1 MYKGSATDLPGAA
14 VNGARRAHPSRSS
27 AEVAA
32 WPGRGRDRS
41 GRDGRRR
48 GSGDAGRDHS
58 ACGVGLVAQVS
69 GEPSRRIVELAL
81 GALAAMEHRGGV
93 GADGEASDGAGVL
106 TAIPWRVLEP
116 WLANQRIVE
125 PRPFSTAVGMVFLP
139 REEGK
144 RTLARELVT
153 KALRDEG
160 LIVVGWR
167 EVPLREDALPPSV
180 RERHPHVEQVVAQ
193 SPTLAGDELERALL
207 LARRAVGRALARQS
221 VIRRLDDLYI
231 CSLSSR
237 TVVYKGMVTSQVLPE
252 FYPDLQDPAYVS
264 PFAVLHR
271 RFSTNTAPKWSLAQ
285 PMRLLAHN
293 GEINTLLGNLA
304 WMRAREPELAAP
316 VWGARIED
324 LLPPV
329 HADSSDSGALDKLVE
344 LLVRSGRSPLE
355 ALMMTMPAAY
365 EHAAAEAG
373 TAAEAVAAAAS
384 GAPVGAT
391 SEAPAAGLADPRVID
406 FYDYHSGVL
415 EAWDGP
421 ALVAFADG
429 RHLGACLDRNGLRP
443 ARYARTRSGL
453 LALASE
459 AGAVELPGEEIVE
472 KGRLGPGQ
480 MIAVDLE
487 HGRLLR
493 DDVVKTSVA
502 SRRPYGAWLLA
513 QRRSLAPQR
522 FDIREEDEGPAAAP
536 GSGMA
541 AGSPAT
547 AGAGDPCDPG
557 DLLLRQAAAGFTAED
572 VELIVRPMARQAKEP
587 RFSMGNDA
595 PLPILSGKPHVLYD
609 YFTERFAQVTN
620 PAIDPLR
627 ERLVM
632 SLAVKLGP
640 RGDLLTA
647 EPEHARQV
655 EVPSPIVNKAEMAA
669 LQGLGLRTA
678 RVSTGYEVASGPWG
692 LREAVERVC
701 REAAEAVRDGA
712 EVVVLSDRLATVGT
726 STSHVPP
733 LLAVGAVHHDLIRR
747 GLRSRASLLTETAQC
762 WSVHHFACLIG
773 YGASAVHPYLA
784 FETVRDLWGRG
795 RLGDE
800 RAAGDAG
807 APEAGDGTSSGP
819 ADLEEALRHYRV
831 SAEQGLLKIL
841 SKMGISLLASYHGAQ
856 LFEAVGLGPDLIEL
870 GFEGTPSRIGGL
882 SVEELAQETVWI
894 HQQAFPEL
902 TPEKLQDYGFVRYR
916 PRGEYHLNNPEAAKT
931 LRRACVEGLPDL
943 YRSYSEKLRT
953 RPPTVLRDLL
963 RLSPEPGATP
973 ADDVEPAAEILRR
986 FCTGGMSLGALSR
999 EAHETIAV
1007 AMARI
1012 RGRANSGE
1020 GGEDA
1025 ERDVVIDDVDPT
1037 TGLSTR
1043 FPHLQ
1048 GLENGDRAASQ
1059 IRQVAS
1065 GRFGVTTA
1073 YLAGAD
1079 QLEIKIAQGAKPGE
1093 GGELP
1098 GDKVTPYIAGL
1109 RRSAPGVTLISP
1121 PPHHDIYSIEDLAEL
1136 IYDLR
1141 MVNPRARISVKL
1153 VAGTGIGTIAAGV
1166 AKAGADVIHVSGHG
1180 GGTAAASL
1188 NSIKHAGMPWELGL
1202 AEVHR
1207 ALVAAGFREH
1217 VRLRVDGDLRTGH
1230 DVVVA
1235 AALGADEFAFGTAV
1249 LLAEGCVMARVC
1261 HQNKCPV
1268 GVATQ
1273 DPELRRRFGGRP
1285 EHIVSYFTFVA
1296 EEVRALLAGL
1306 GLRSLGELVGRS
1318 GLLELA
1324 EAASL
1329 KTDGLDPYWFEAP
1342 VDGSGRQPRPPASR
1356 PSADGGRGCAP
1367 PVSPGRPCDTLDDRL
1382 LADAEVEAALGGHG
1396 RVTRSARVVTRDRA
1410 VGARLAGEVAARH
1423 GDGGFRGVLRL
1434 ELTGSAGQ
1442 SLGAFLTDGVVVEL
1456 TGEANDYVG
1465 KGMAGGE
1472 LVLRPAEAR
1481 LGGPEQVI
1489 AGNTCLYGATGGRL
1503 YAAGRAGERFAV
1515 RNSAAVAVVEGAGDH
1530 CCEYMTGGVVVVLGS
1545 IGRNACAGMTGGTM
1559 YLRADAPPAWLVGHA
1574 TVADAGMDAAAVAE
1588 LKALLEEHL
1597 ARTGSEAAATLL
1609 ADPPSLA
1616 DRFVRVRSAG
1626 SAARSAAPWSPV
1638 GVSGSA

>member
-1 MYKGSATDLPGAA
+1 MSKRRSSIDLPGAA
-14 VNGARRAHPSRSS
+14 VNGARRAHPPRSDG
-27 AEVAA
+27 AVKA
-32 WPGRGRDRS
+32 WY
-41 GRDGRRR
+41 
-48 GSGDAGRDHS
+48 AGARDHS
-58 ACGVGLVAQVS
+58 ACGVGLVARIS
-69 GEPSRRIVELAL
+69 GEPSREVVELAL

-93 GADGEASDGAGVL
+93 GADGEASDGAGVM

-116 WLANQRIVE
+116 WLANQRIAE

-139 REEGK
+139 REQGK
-144 RTLARELVT
+144 RNLARELVS

-160 LIVVGWR
+160 LVVVGWR
-167 EVPLREDALPPSV
+167 EVPLRPEALPSSV

-193 SPTLAGDELERALL
+193 SPMLAGDELERALL
-207 LARRAVGRALARQS
+207 LARRAVGRALIRQP
-221 VIRRLDDLYI
+221 VIRRLEDLYI

-237 TVVYKGMVTSQVLPE
+237 TVVYKGMVTAPVLPA
-252 FYPDLQDPAYVS
+252 FYPDLQDPGFVS
-264 PFAVLHR
+264 HFAVLHR

-316 VWGARIED
+316 SWGARIAE
-324 LLPPV
+324 LLPAV
-329 HADSSDSGALDKLVE
+329 HGDSSDSGALDKFVE
-344 LLVRSGRSPLE
+344 LLVRSGRTPLE
-355 ALMMTMPAAY
+355 ALMMAMPAAG
-365 EHAAAEAG
+365 AVGDARVAE
-373 TAAEAVAAAAS
+373 
-384 GAPVGAT
+384 
-391 SEAPAAGLADPRVID
+391 
-406 FYDYHSGVL
+406 FYDYYAGL
-415 EAWDGP
+415 QEAWDGP

-429 RHLGACLDRNGLRP
+429 RHAGACVDRNGLRP

-459 AGAVELPGEEIVE
+459 AGAVDLPGEEIVE

-480 MIAVDLE
+480 MIAVEFE

-502 SRRPYGAWLLA
+502 SRRPYGAWLLSR
-513 QRRSLAPQR
+513 RRSLAVQP
-522 FDIREEDEGPAAAP
+522 FALAGP
-536 GSGMA
+536 GSA
-541 AGSPAT
+541 A
-547 AGAGDPCDPG
+547 G
-557 DLLLRQAAAGFTAED
+557 DLLLRQAMAGFTAED
-572 VELIVRPMARQAKEP
+572 VELIVRPMARHAREP

-632 SLAVKLGP
+632 SLAVRLGP

-647 EPEHARQV
+647 GPEHAHRV
-655 EVPSPIVNKAEMAA
+655 DLPSPVLNSAEIEA
-669 LQGLGLRTA
+669 LPALGLPTA
-678 RVSTGYEVASGPWG
+678 RVSTAYEVASGPWG

-701 REAAEAVRDGA
+701 REAAAAVREGA
-712 EVVVLSDRLATVGT
+712 EVVILSDRTRAATPET
-726 STSHVPP
+726 AQVPP

-747 GLRSRASLLTETAQC
+747 GLRSRASLISETAQC

-784 FETVRDLWGRG
+784 FDTVRDLWERG
-795 RLGDE
+795 RLGGGPPAE
-800 RAAGDAG
+800 GDA
-807 APEAGDGTSSGP
+807 ASGP
-819 ADLEEALRHYRV
+819 ADLDEALRHYRV
-831 SAEQGLLKIL
+831 SAEEGLLKIL

-856 LFEAVGLGPDLIEL
+856 LFEAIGLGSDLIEL
-870 GFEGTPSRIGGL
+870 AFSGTPSRIGGL

-943 YRSYSEKLRT
+943 YRSYSDRLMR

-963 RLSPEPGATP
+963 QLVGDP
-973 ADDVEPAAEILRR
+973 ARRQAGEAAPAGSAVAGDVEPAAAILRR

-1012 RGRANSGE
+1012 HGRANSGE

-1025 ERDVVIDDVDPT
+1025 ERDAVIDDVDDE
-1037 TGLSTR
+1037 GRSAR

-1073 YLAGAD
+1073 YLAGAG
-1079 QLEIKIAQGAKPGE
+1079 QLEIKVAQGAKPGE

-1098 GDKVTPYIAGL
+1098 GDKVTAYIAGL
-1109 RRSAPGVTLISP
+1109 RRAAPGVTLISP

-1141 MVNPRARISVKL
+1141 MVNPRAGISVKL

-1188 NSIKHAGMPWELGL
+1188 NSIKHAGIPWELGL

-1217 VRLRVDGDLRTGH
+1217 VRLRVDGDLRNGH

-1261 HQNKCPV
+1261 HQNRCPV

-1273 DPELRRRFGGRP
+1273 DPELRQRFAGRP
-1285 EHIVSYFTFVA
+1285 EHIVNYFTFVA
-1296 EEVRALLAGL
+1296 GEVRELLAGL
-1306 GLRSLGELVGRS
+1306 GLRSLDELVGRAEF
-1318 GLLELA
+1318 LELA
-1324 EAASL
+1324 GATGL
-1329 KTDGLDPYWFEAP
+1329 KTDGLDRYWFEGPAEGPGRAAATRRPQP
-1342 VDGSGRQPRPPASR
+1342 VPEP
-1356 PSADGGRGCAP
+1356 GGARGCTP
-1367 PVSPGRPCDTLDDRL
+1367 PVSPGRPCDTLDERL
-1382 LADAEVEAALGGHG
+1382 LADPQVAAAVAGHG
-1396 RVTRSARVVTRDRA
+1396 RVTCRETVVTRDRA
-1410 VGARLAGEVAARH
+1410 VGARLAGEVAALH
-1423 GDGGFRGVLRL
+1423 GDHGFGGELRL

-1442 SLGAFLTDGVVVEL
+1442 SLGAFLTDGIVVEL

-1472 LVLRPAEAR
+1472 LVLRPAEPR
-1481 LGGPEQVI
+1481 LGGPDNVI

-1503 YAAGRAGERFAV
+1503 FAAGRAGERFAV
-1515 RNSAAVAVVEGAGDH
+1515 RNSAATAVVEGAGDH
-1530 CCEYMTGGVVVVLGS
+1530 CCEYMTGGVVVVLGGV
-1545 IGRNACAGMTGGTM
+1545 GRNACAGMTGGAA
-1559 YLRADAPPAWLVGHA
+1559 YFLADAAPAWLAGHP
-1574 TVADAGMDAAAVAE
+1574 TVAAAGMDEAAVAE
-1588 LKALLEEHL
+1588 LTALLEAHA
-1597 ARTGSEAAATLL
+1597 ARTGSAVAASLL
-1609 ADPPSLA
+1609 AHPESLA
-1616 DRFVRVRSAG
+1616 GRFVRVRPGGASTRLVG
-1626 SAARSAAPWSPV
+1626 RPGPS
-1638 GVSGSA
+1638 GVSSVARA

>member
-1 MYKGSATDLPGAA
+1 
-14 VNGARRAHPSRSS
+14 
-27 AEVAA
+27 
-32 WPGRGRDRS
+32 
-41 GRDGRRR
+41 
-48 GSGDAGRDHS
+48 
-58 ACGVGLVAQVS
+58 VGLVARIS
-69 GEPSRRIVELAL
+69 GEPSREVVELAL

-93 GADGEASDGAGVL
+93 GADGEASDGAGLL

-116 WLANQRIVE
+116 WLADQRIAE

-139 REEGK
+139 REQGK
-144 RTLARELVT
+144 RSLARELVN

-160 LIVVGWR
+160 LVVVGWR
-167 EVPLREDALPPSV
+167 DVPLRPEALPQSI

-193 SPTLAGDELERALL
+193 SPVLAGDELERALL
-207 LARRAVGRALARQS
+207 LARRAVGGALIRQR
-221 VIRRLDDLYI
+221 VIRRLEDLYI

-237 TVVYKGMVTSQVLPE
+237 TVVYKGMVTAQVLPA
-252 FYPDLQDPAYVS
+252 FYPDLQDPGFVS
-264 PFAVLHR
+264 HFAVLHR

-316 VWGARIED
+316 AWGARVAE
-324 LLPPV
+324 LLPAV
-329 HADSSDSGALDKLVE
+329 HGDSSDSGALDKFVE
-344 LLVRSGRSPLE
+344 LLVRSGRTPLE
-355 ALMMTMPAAY
+355 ALMMAMPAA
-365 EHAAAEAG
+365 G
-373 TAAEAVAAAAS
+373 
-384 GAPVGAT
+384 
-391 SEAPAAGLADPRVID
+391 AAGDARVAE
-406 FYDYHSGVL
+406 FYDYYSGVQ

-429 RHLGACLDRNGLRP
+429 RHAGACVDRNGLRP

-459 AGAVELPGEEIVE
+459 AGAVDLPGEEIVE
-472 KGRLGPGQ
+472 KGRLGPGE
-480 MIAVDLE
+480 MIAVELE

-502 SRRPYGAWLLA
+502 SRRPYGTWLLGR
-513 QRRSLAPQR
+513 RRSLAMQP
-522 FDIREEDEGPAAAP
+522 FAIAGP
-536 GSGMA
+536 GS
-541 AGSPAT
+541 T
-547 AGAGDPCDPG
+547 AG

-572 VELIVRPMARQAKEP
+572 VELIVRPMARHAREP

-632 SLAVKLGP
+632 SLAVRLGP

-647 EPEHARQV
+647 GPEHARRV
-655 EVPSPIVNKAEMAA
+655 DLPSPVLNGAELEMLPAM
-669 LQGLGLRTA
+669 GLPTA
-678 RVSTGYEVASGPWG
+678 RVSTAYEVASGPWG

-701 REAAEAVRDGA
+701 REAAAAVREGA
-712 EVVVLSDRLATVGT
+712 EVVVLSDRAVAATPET
-726 STSHVPP
+726 SQVPP

-747 GLRSRASLLTETAQC
+747 GLRSRASFISETAQC

-784 FETVRDLWGRG
+784 FETVRDLWERG
-795 RLGDE
+795 RLSDGPPGSH
-800 RAAGDAG
+800 AAAAPAGGEGAG
-807 APEAGDGTSSGP
+807 AVAASGVAAATGP
-819 ADLEEALRHYRV
+819 ADLDEALRHYRV
-831 SAEQGLLKIL
+831 SAEEGLLKIL

-856 LFEAVGLGPDLIEL
+856 LFEAVGLGPDLIEPA
-870 GFEGTPSRIGGL
+870 FSGTPSRIGGL

-902 TPEKLQDYGFVRYR
+902 TPEKLRDYGFVRYR

-943 YRSYSEKLRT
+943 YRSYSDKLMQ

-963 RLSPEPGATP
+963 RLVGDPGLWEAGD
-973 ADDVEPAAEILRR
+973 AASGSASDGSAGACDVEPAAAILRR

-1012 RGRANSGE
+1012 HGRANSGE

-1025 ERDVVIDDVDPT
+1025 ERDAVIDDVDAD
-1037 TGLSTR
+1037 GRSARL
-1043 FPHLQ
+1043 PHLQ

-1073 YLAGAD
+1073 YLAGAE
-1079 QLEIKIAQGAKPGE
+1079 QLEIKVAQGAKPGE

-1098 GDKVTPYIAGL
+1098 GDKVTAYIAGL
-1109 RRSAPGVTLISP
+1109 RRAAPGVTLISP

-1141 MVNPRARISVKL
+1141 MVNPRAGISVKL

-1188 NSIKHAGMPWELGL
+1188 NSIKHAGIPWELGL

-1207 ALVAAGFREH
+1207 ALVVARFREH

-1261 HQNKCPV
+1261 HENRCPV

-1273 DPELRRRFGGRP
+1273 DPELRQRFAGRP
-1285 EHIVSYFTFVA
+1285 EHIVNYFTFVA
-1296 EEVRALLAGL
+1296 EEVRELLAGL
-1306 GLRSLGELVGRS
+1306 GLRSLDELVGRAE
-1318 GLLELA
+1318 LLEPA
-1324 EAASL
+1324 EATGL
-1329 KTDGLDPYWFEAP
+1329 KTDGLERYWFEGPEGGPGRVAAERRPQPALQPAP
-1342 VDGSGRQPRPPASR
+1342 
-1356 PSADGGRGCAP
+1356 GGARGCAP

-1382 LADAEVEAALGGHG
+1382 LADPEVAAAIAGHG
-1396 RVTRSARVVTRDRA
+1396 RVTRRETVVTRDRA
-1410 VGARLAGEVAARH
+1410 VGARLAGEVAAQH
-1423 GDGGFRGVLRL
+1423 GDHGFGGELRL
-1434 ELTGSAGQ
+1434 ELAGSAGQ
-1442 SLGAFLTDGVVVEL
+1442 SLGAFLTDGLVVEL

-1472 LVLRPAEAR
+1472 LVLRPAEPR
-1481 LGGPEQVI
+1481 LGGPHNVI
-1489 AGNTCLYGATGGRL
+1489 AGNTCLYGATGGSL

-1515 RNSAAVAVVEGAGDH
+1515 RNSAATAVVEGAGDH
-1530 CCEYMTGGVVVVLGS
+1530 CCEYMTGGVVAVLGGV
-1545 IGRNACAGMTGGTM
+1545 GRNACAGMTGGAV
-1559 YLRADAPPAWLVGHA
+1559 YFHVDEAPAWLAGHPA
-1574 TVADAGMDAAAVAE
+1574 VTDAGMDEAAVAE
-1588 LKALLEEHL
+1588 LTALLEAHA
-1597 ARTGSEAAATLL
+1597 ARTGSEVAAALL
-1609 ADPPSLA
+1609 EEPEGLA
-1616 DRFVRVRSAG
+1616 ARFVRVRPAGGPARLAG
-1626 SAARSAAPWSPV
+1626 SPERPDVSSVARA
-1638 GVSGSA
+1638 

>member
-1 MYKGSATDLPGAA
+1 
-14 VNGARRAHPSRSS
+14 
-27 AEVAA
+27 VAA
-32 WPGRGRDRS
+32 PWPG
-41 GRDGRRR
+41 
-48 GSGDAGRDHS
+48 AGRDHS
-58 ACGVGLVAQVS
+58 ACGVGLVARIS
-69 GEPSRRIVELAL
+69 GEPSHEVVELAL

-116 WLANQRIVE
+116 WLANQRIAE

-139 REEGK
+139 REQGK
-144 RTLARELVT
+144 RNLAKELVA
-153 KALRDEG
+153 KALREEG
-160 LIVVGWR
+160 LVVVGWR
-167 EVPLREDALPPSV
+167 PVPLRPEALPPSV

-193 SPTLAGDELERALL
+193 SPVLAGDELERALL
-207 LARRAVGRALARQS
+207 LARRAVGKALIRQPI
-221 VIRRLDDLYI
+221 IRRLDDLYI

-237 TVVYKGMVTSQVLPE
+237 TIVYKGMVTSQVLPE
-252 FYPDLQDPAYVS
+252 FYPDLLDPAFVS

-316 VWGARIED
+316 VWGARIAE
-324 LLPPV
+324 LLPAV
-329 HADSSDSGALDKLVE
+329 HGDSSDSGALDKLVE
-344 LLVRSGRSPLE
+344 LLVRSGRTPLE
-355 ALMMTMPAAY
+355 ALMMTMPAVY

-373 TAAEAVAAAAS
+373 PT
-384 GAPVGAT
+384 GGDGGVGG
-391 SEAPAAGLADPRVID
+391 SADPRVTD
-406 FYDYHSGVL
+406 FYDYYAGVQ

-429 RHLGACLDRNGLRP
+429 RHLGACVDRNGLRP

-459 AGAVELPGEEIVE
+459 AGAIDLPGEDIIE

-513 QRRSLAPQR
+513 QRRSLASQR
-522 FDIREEDEGPAAAP
+522 FDVDGE
-536 GSGMA
+536 A
-541 AGSPAT
+541 AG
-547 AGAGDPCDPG
+547 PCDPG
-557 DLLLRQAAAGFTAED
+557 DLLRRQAAAGFNAED

-632 SLAVKLGP
+632 SLSVKLGP

-655 EVPSPIVNKAEMAA
+655 ELPSPIVNKAEMAA
-669 LQGLGLRTA
+669 LQDLGLTTA
-678 RVSTGYEVASGPWG
+678 RVSTSYEVASGPWG

-701 REAAEAVRDGA
+701 REAAAAVRDGA
-712 EVVVLSDRLATVGT
+712 EVIVLSDRVSAVTPGA
-726 STSHVPP
+726 SHVPP

-747 GLRSRASLLTETAQC
+747 GLRSRASLVSETAQC

-784 FETVRDLWGRG
+784 FETVRDLWERG
-795 RLGDE
+795 RLGDGAPAAGE
-800 RAAGDAG
+800 GVGDAAPVGAATAAGDG
-807 APEAGDGTSSGP
+807 ASTGP
-819 ADLEEALRHYRV
+819 ADLEEALRHYRI
-831 SAEQGLLKIL
+831 SAERGLLKIL

-856 LFEAVGLGPDLIEL
+856 LFEAVGLGADLIEM
-870 GFEGTPSRIGGL
+870 GFLGTPSRIGGL

-902 TPEKLQDYGFVRYR
+902 SVEKLQNYGFVRYR

-943 YRSYSEKLRT
+943 YRSYSEKLAQ

-963 RLSPEPGATP
+963 RLVGDGVDGAP
-973 ADDVEPAAEILRR
+973 DGGVSADAALADGVEPVAAILPR

-1012 RGRANSGE
+1012 HGRANSGE
-1020 GGEDA
+1020 GGEDTA
-1025 ERDVVIDDVDPT
+1025 RDVTIDDVGPD
-1037 TGLSTR
+1037 GVSAS

-1048 GLENGDRAASQ
+1048 GLQNGDRAASQ

-1073 YLAGAD
+1073 YLVGAD

-1098 GDKVTPYIAGL
+1098 GDKVTAYIAGL
-1109 RRSAPGVTLISP
+1109 RRAAPGVTLISP

-1141 MVNPRARISVKL
+1141 MVNPRAGISVKL

-1207 ALVAAGFREH
+1207 ALVGAGFREH
-1217 VRLRVDGDLRTGH
+1217 VTLRVDGDLRTGH

-1261 HQNKCPV
+1261 HQNRCPV

-1273 DPELRRRFGGRP
+1273 DPELRKKFGGRP
-1285 EHIVSYFTFVA
+1285 EHIVNYFTFVA
-1296 EEVRALLAGL
+1296 EEVRGLLAGL
-1306 GLRSLGELVGRS
+1306 GLCSLGELVGRAD
-1318 GLLELA
+1318 LLELA
-1324 EAASL
+1324 EAADL
-1329 KTDGLDPYWFEAP
+1329 KTDGLDRYWFQGPAEAP
-1342 VDGSGRQPRPPASR
+1342 ERAAARRRPQPAL
-1356 PSADGGRGCAP
+1356 AVGGARGCAP

-1382 LADAEVEAALGGHG
+1382 LADPEVAAAIAGHD
-1396 RVTRSARVVTRDRA
+1396 RVTRREVVVTRDRA

-1423 GDGGFRGVLRL
+1423 GDHGFGGGLRL

-1442 SLGAFLTDGVVVEL
+1442 SLGAFLIDGLTIEL

-1472 LVLRPAEAR
+1472 LVLRPTEPR
-1481 LGGPEQVI
+1481 LGGSANVI
-1489 AGNTCLYGATGGRL
+1489 AGNTCLYGATGGRFF
-1503 YAAGRAGERFAV
+1503 AAGRAGERFAV
-1515 RNSAAVAVVEGAGDH
+1515 RNSAAAAVVEGVGDH
-1530 CCEYMTGGVVVVLGS
+1530 CCEYMTGGVVAVLGS
-1545 IGRNACAGMTGGTM
+1545 IGRNACAGMTGGTA
-1559 YLRADAPPAWLVGHA
+1559 YFLADAPPAWLDGHE

-1588 LKALLEEHL
+1588 LTALLADHAAL
-1597 ARTGSEAAATLL
+1597 TGSESAAGLL
-1609 ADPPSLA
+1609 AEPDALA
-1616 DRFVRVRSAG
+1616 TRFVRVRPTG
-1626 SAARSAAPWSPV
+1626 GLTRSAAPESPS
-1638 GVSGSA
+1638 GVSSVTRA

>member
-1 MYKGSATDLPGAA
+1 
-14 VNGARRAHPSRSS
+14 
-27 AEVAA
+27 
-32 WPGRGRDRS
+32 
-41 GRDGRRR
+41 
-48 GSGDAGRDHS
+48 
-58 ACGVGLVAQVS
+58 LVARVS
-69 GEPSRRIVELAL
+69 GEPDREVVELAL

-116 WLANQRIVE
+116 WLAEQRLTE

-139 REEGK
+139 REQGK
-144 RTLARELVT
+144 RTLARELVA

-160 LIVVGWR
+160 LVVVGWR
-167 EVPLREDALPPSV
+167 EVPLRPEALPPSV

-207 LARRAVGRALARQS
+207 LARRAVCRALLRQP

-237 TVVYKGMVTSQVLPE
+237 TVVYKGMVTAQVLPA
-252 FYPDLQDPAYVS
+252 FYPDLQDPAFAS
-264 PFAVLHR
+264 HFAVLHR

-285 PMRLLAHN
+285 PMRLLGHN

-304 WMRAREPELAAP
+304 WMRAREPELAGQD
-316 VWGARIED
+316 WGARIAE
-324 LLPPV
+324 LLPVV
-329 HADSSDSGALDKLVE
+329 HGDSSDSGALDKFVE

-355 ALMMTMPAAY
+355 ALMMAMPAA
-365 EHAAAEAG
+365 G
-373 TAAEAVAAAAS
+373 TAEGARVA
-384 GAPVGAT
+384 
-391 SEAPAAGLADPRVID
+391 D
-406 FYDYHSGVL
+406 FYDYYAGVQ

-429 RHLGACLDRNGLRP
+429 LYAGACVDRNGLRP
-443 ARYARTRSGL
+443 ARYALTRSGL

-459 AGAVELPGEEIVE
+459 AGAVELPDEDVVE

-480 MIAVDLE
+480 MIAVQFE

-502 SRRPYGAWLLA
+502 AHRPYGAWLKE
-513 QRRSLAPQR
+513 QRRTLAARPSLA
-522 FDIREEDEGPAAAP
+522 E
-536 GSGMA
+536 GSGLA
-541 AGSPAT
+541 A
-547 AGAGDPCDPG
+547 G
-557 DLLLRQAAAGFTAED
+557 DLLCRQAAAGFTAED
-572 VELIVRPMARQAKEP
+572 VELIVRPMARHAKEP

-595 PLPILSGKPHVLYD
+595 PLPVLSGKPHVLYD

-632 SLAVKLGP
+632 SLAMRLGP
-640 RGDLLTA
+640 RGDLLGA
-647 EPEHARQV
+647 GPEHARRV
-655 EVPSPIVNKAEMAA
+655 DLASPVLNTAEMEELPA
-669 LQGLGLRTA
+669 LGLPTA
-678 RVSTGYEVASGPWG
+678 RVSTAYEVASGPWG

-701 REAAEAVRDGA
+701 REAATAVRDGA
-712 EVVVLSDRLATVGT
+712 EVVVLSDRAAPTT
-726 STSHVPP
+726 PETAHVPV

-747 GLRSRASLLTETAQC
+747 GLRSRASLVAETGQC

-784 FETVRDLWGRG
+784 LETVRDLWERG
-795 RLGDE
+795 RLNED
-800 RAAGDAG
+800 RPAAPSGQ
-807 APEAGDGTSSGP
+807 PVSPGP

-831 SAEQGLLKIL
+831 SAEEGLLKIL

-856 LFEAVGLGPDLIEL
+856 LFEAVGLGPDLISL
-870 GFEGTPSRIGGL
+870 AFEGTPSRIGGL

-894 HQQAFPEL
+894 HQQAYPEL

-943 YRSYSEKLRT
+943 YRSYSDRT
-953 RPPTVLRDLL
+953 AQRPPTVLRDLL
-963 RLSPEPGATP
+963 RLAV
-973 ADDVEPAAEILRR
+973 DPAAGDGVALDAVERVEAILPR

-1012 RGRANSGE
+1012 HGRANSGE

-1025 ERDVVIDDVDPT
+1025 GRDAVIDDVD
-1037 TGLSTR
+1037 GEGRSAR

-1048 GLENGDRAASQ
+1048 GLRNGDRAASQ

-1073 YLAGAD
+1073 YLAGAE
-1079 QLEIKIAQGAKPGE
+1079 QLEIKVAQGAKPGE

-1098 GDKVTPYIAGL
+1098 GDKVTAYIAGL
-1109 RRSAPGVTLISP
+1109 RRAAPGVTLISP

-1141 MVNPRARISVKL
+1141 MVNPRAGISVKL

-1188 NSIKHAGMPWELGL
+1188 NSIKHAGIPWELGL

-1217 VRLRVDGDLRTGH
+1217 VLLRVDGDLRTGH

-1261 HQNKCPV
+1261 HQNRCPV

-1273 DPELRRRFGGRP
+1273 DPELRQRFGGRP
-1285 EHIVSYFTFVA
+1285 EHIVNYFTFVA
-1296 EEVRALLAGL
+1296 EEVRELLAGL
-1306 GLRSLGELVGRS
+1306 GLRALDELVGRAEF
-1318 GLLELA
+1318 LEPA
-1324 EAASL
+1324 ETPSL
-1329 KTDGLDPYWFEAP
+1329 KTDGLERYWFEGPAEAP
-1342 VDGSGRQPRPPASR
+1342 GVAAALRRRPAPA
-1356 PSADGGRGCAP
+1356 PAPGGARGCTP
-1367 PVSPGRPCDTLDDRL
+1367 PDSPGRPCDTLDDRL
-1382 LADAEVEAALGGHG
+1382 LADPEVEAAIAGHG
-1396 RVTRSARVVTRDRA
+1396 RVVREVAVVTRDRA
-1410 VGARLAGEVAARH
+1410 VGARMAGEIAARH
-1423 GDGGFRGVLRL
+1423 GDHGFAGEVRL
-1434 ELTGSAGQ
+1434 ELAGSAGQ
-1442 SLGAFLTDGVVVEL
+1442 SLGAFLTGGLVIEL
-1456 TGEANDYVG
+1456 TGDANDYVG

-1472 LVLRPAEAR
+1472 LVLRPAEPR
-1481 LGGPEQVI
+1481 LGGPDNVI
-1489 AGNTCLYGATGGRL
+1489 AGNTCLYGATGGRFF
-1503 YAAGRAGERFAV
+1503 AAGRAGERFAV

-1530 CCEYMTGGVVVVLGS
+1530 CCEYMTGGVVAVLGAA
-1545 IGRNACAGMTGGTM
+1545 GRNACAGMTGGTA
-1559 YLRADAPPAWLVGHA
+1559 YFRAEAPPAWLADHA
-1574 TVADAGMDAAAVAE
+1574 TVADAGMDADAVSE
-1588 LKALLEEHL
+1588 LTALLEVHL
-1597 ARTGSEAAATLL
+1597 ERTGSETAAALL
-1609 ADPPSLA
+1609 AQPEALA
-1616 DRFVRVRSAG
+1616 HRFVRVCPMAP
-1626 SAARSAAPWSPV
+1626 AARPEAPAGLA
-1638 GVSGSA
+1638 GVSSVARA

>member
-1 MYKGSATDLPGAA
+1 MYKSGAIGFA
-14 VNGARRAHPSRSS
+14 AEALLERREHA
-27 AEVAA
+27 
-32 WPGRGRDRS
+32 
-41 GRDGRRR
+41 
-48 GSGDAGRDHS
+48 
-58 ACGVGLVAQVS
+58 ACGVGLVAS
-69 GEPSRRIVELAL
+69 IPGEPSREVVELAL

-93 GADGEASDGAGVL
+93 GADGEASDGAGIL
-106 TAIPWRVLEP
+106 SAIPWRVLEP
-116 WLANQRIVE
+116 WLAEQRVAE

-139 REEGK
+139 REQGK
-144 RTLARELVT
+144 RHLARELVA

-160 LIVVGWR
+160 LVVVGWR
-167 EVPLREDALPPSV
+167 PVPLRPEALPPSV
-180 RERHPHVEQVVAQ
+180 RERHPQVEQIVAT
-193 SPTLAGDELERALL
+193 SPMLAGDELERALL
-207 LARRAVGRALARQS
+207 LARRAVGRALLRQPI
-221 VIRRLDDLYI
+221 IRRLEDLYV

-237 TVVYKGMVTSQVLPE
+237 TIVYKGMVTSAVLPD
-252 FYPDLQDPAYVS
+252 FYPDLQDPGFVS

-316 VWGARIED
+316 VWGARIAD

-344 LLVRSGRSPLE
+344 LLVRSGRSSLE
-355 ALMMTMPAAY
+355 ALMMTLPAAY
-365 EHAAAEAG
+365 EGAAAPG
-373 TAAEAVAAAAS
+373 
-384 GAPVGAT
+384 
-391 SEAPAAGLADPRVID
+391 DPRVTD
-406 FYDYHSGVL
+406 FYDYYAGVQ

-429 RHLGACLDRNGLRP
+429 RHAGACVDRNGLRP

-459 AGAVELPGEEIVE
+459 AGAVALPDEEIVE

-480 MIAVDLE
+480 MIAVDLDN
-487 HGRLLR
+487 GRLLR
-493 DDVVKTSVA
+493 DVVVKTSVA

-513 QRRSLAPQR
+513 ERRSLAPQA
-522 FDIREEDEGPAAAP
+522 FDPAPSEAATPGEVAPGGAGASDGVDTPAEMAAPAEAVPGRAAAP
-536 GSGMA
+536 
-541 AGSPAT
+541 AG
-547 AGAGDPCDPG
+547 GPCAPG
-557 DLLLRQAAAGFTAED
+557 GLLLRQAAAGFTAED

-632 SLAVKLGP
+632 SLAVKLGA

-647 EPEHARQV
+647 EPGHARQV
-655 EVPSPIVNKAEMAA
+655 ELPSPIVNDAEMAA
-669 LQGLGLRTA
+669 LPELGLRTA
-678 RVSTGYEVASGPWG
+678 RVSTSYEVASGPWG

-701 REAAEAVRDGA
+701 REAAAAVRDGA
-712 EVVVLSDRLATVGT
+712 EVVVLSDRLAPVGAGAG
-726 STSHVPP
+726 HVPP

-747 GLRSRASLLTETAQC
+747 GLRSRASLVVETAQC
-762 WSVHHFACLIG
+762 WSVHQFACLVG

-784 FETVRDLWGRG
+784 FETVRDLWDRG
-795 RLGDE
+795 RLTDGPASGS
-800 RAAGDAG
+800 AAAG
-807 APEAGDGTSSGP
+807 APASADPG
-819 ADLEEALRHYRV
+819 DLEEALRHYRI

-856 LFEAVGLGPDLIEL
+856 LFEAIGLGPDLIEL
-870 GFEGTPSRIGGL
+870 GFSGTPSRIGGL

-916 PRGEYHLNNPEAAKT
+916 RRGEYHLNNPEAAKT

-943 YRSYSEKLRT
+943 YRSYSEKLAQ

-963 RLSPEPGATP
+963 RLCSEGGKPAGAAGP
-973 ADDVEPAAEILRR
+973 AEDVEPASAILPR

-1012 RGRANSGE
+1012 HGRANSGE

-1025 ERDVVIDDVDPT
+1025 ERDAPIDDVDGAGVSP
-1037 TGLSTR
+1037 R
-1043 FPHLQ
+1043 FPHLK
-1048 GLENGDRAASQ
+1048 GLRNGDRAASQ

-1065 GRFGVTTA
+1065 GRFGVTTE
-1073 YLAGAD
+1073 YLAGAE
-1079 QLEIKIAQGAKPGE
+1079 QLEIKVAQGAKPGE

-1098 GDKVTPYIAGL
+1098 GDKVSAYIAGL
-1109 RRSAPGVTLISP
+1109 RRAAPGVMLISP

-1141 MVNPRARISVKL
+1141 MVNPRAGISVKL

-1166 AKAGADVIHVSGHG
+1166 AKAGADVIHVSGAA

-1202 AEVHR
+1202 AEVHQ
-1207 ALVAAGFREH
+1207 ALAIAGFREL

-1273 DPELRRRFGGRP
+1273 DPELRKRFAGRP
-1285 EHIVSYFTFVA
+1285 EHIVNYFTFVA
-1296 EEVRALLAGL
+1296 EEVRGLLTDL
-1306 GLRSLGELVGRS
+1306 GLHSLDELVGRAD
-1318 GLLELA
+1318 LLELA
-1324 EAASL
+1324 DAAAL
-1329 KTDGLDPYWFEAP
+1329 KTDGLDRHWFEGPTGTAGP
-1342 VDGSGRQPRPPASR
+1342 GQAAAQRRPQPAAHRPAVDGVP
-1356 PSADGGRGCAP
+1356 GCAP

-1382 LADAEVEAALGGHG
+1382 LADPEVAAAIAGQS
-1396 RVTRSARVVTRDRA
+1396 RVTRRASVVTRDRA
-1410 VGARLAGEVAARH
+1410 VGARLAGAVAVAH
-1423 GDGGFRGVLRL
+1423 GDGGFCGELRL
-1434 ELTGSAGQ
+1434 ELAGSAGQ
-1442 SLGAFLTDGVVVEL
+1442 SLGAFLTDGLVIDL
-1456 TGEANDYVG
+1456 TGESNDYVG

-1472 LVLRPAEAR
+1472 IVLRPPEPR
-1481 LGGPEQVI
+1481 LGGPDNVI

-1503 YAAGRAGERFAV
+1503 FAAGCAGERFAV
-1515 RNSAAVAVVEGAGDH
+1515 RNSAANAVVEGAGDH
-1530 CCEYMTGGVVVVLGS
+1530 CCEYMTGGVVAVLGPV
-1545 IGRNACAGMTGGTM
+1545 GRNACAGMTGGTA
-1559 YLRADAPPAWLVGHA
+1559 YFLVDAPPAWLDGHETVG
-1574 TVADAGMDAAAVAE
+1574 DAGMDGAAVAE
-1588 LKALLEEHL
+1588 LAALLRDH
-1597 ARTGSEAAATLL
+1597 ADRTGSAKARRLLAEPDDLAAHFLRVQPAAAEALST
-1609 ADPPSLA
+1609 A
-1616 DRFVRVRSAG
+1616 
-1626 SAARSAAPWSPV
+1626 SAAPSCRASV
-1638 GVSGSA
+1638 ARA

>member
-1 MYKGSATDLPGAA
+1 LYKGPATDLPGAA
-14 VNGARRAHPSRSS
+14 VNGARRAHPSRTS
-27 AEVAA
+27 ADVAA
-32 WPGRGRDRS
+32 RREAGRAPLDEG
-41 GRDGRRR
+41 
-48 GSGDAGRDHS
+48 ARDHS

-69 GEPSRRIVELAL
+69 GEPSRRVVELAL

-160 LIVVGWR
+160 LVVVGWR
-167 EVPLREDALPPSV
+167 EVPLRPEALPPSV

-193 SPTLAGDELERALL
+193 SPTLAGEELERALL

-221 VIRRLDDLYI
+221 VIRRLDDLYV

-252 FYPDLQDPAYVS
+252 FYPDLQDSAFAS

-316 VWGARIED
+316 VWGARIAD
-324 LLPPV
+324 LLPVV
-329 HADSSDSGALDKLVE
+329 HGDSSDSGALDKLVE

-365 EHAAAEAG
+365 EHVAAEAATAEAG
-373 TAAEAVAAAAS
+373 TAEARVARGAAQ
-384 GAPVGAT
+384 GAAT
-391 SEAPAAGLADPRVID
+391 GGGLADPRVID
-406 FYDYHSGVL
+406 FYDYHAGVL

-459 AGAVELPGEEIVE
+459 AGAVDLPGEEIVE

-487 HGRLLR
+487 LGRLLR

-513 QRRSLAPQR
+513 QRRSLAPQP
-522 FDIREEDEGPAAAP
+522 FD
-536 GSGMA
+536 
-541 AGSPAT
+541 
-547 AGAGDPCDPG
+547 AGDESDAPFAPD

-647 EPEHARQV
+647 EPEHARQA
-655 EVPSPIVNKAEMAA
+655 ELPAPIVNKAEMAA
-669 LQGLGLRTA
+669 LQDLGLRAA
-678 RVSTGYEVASGPWG
+678 RVSTAYEVASGPWG

-701 REAAEAVRDGA
+701 REAAAAVRGGA
-712 EVVVLSDRLATVGT
+712 EVVVLSDRLAATGP
-726 STSHVPP
+726 SASHVPP
-733 LLAVGAVHHDLIRR
+733 LLSVGAVHHDLIRR
-747 GLRSRASLLTETAQC
+747 GLRSRASLVAETAQC

-784 FETVRDLWGRG
+784 FETVRDLWERG
-795 RLGDE
+795 RLTDGAPAADSAGGSGGPPGDE
-800 RAAGDAG
+800 
-807 APEAGDGTSSGP
+807 TVSGP
-819 ADLEEALRHYRV
+819 ADLQEALRHYRV
-831 SAEQGLLKIL
+831 SAQQGLLKIL

-870 GFEGTPSRIGGL
+870 AFAGTPSRIGGL

-931 LRRACVEGLPDL
+931 LRRACVDGLPDL
-943 YRSYSEKLRT
+943 YRSYSEKLRQ

-963 RLSPEPGATP
+963 QLVPEPGAS
-973 ADDVEPAAEILRR
+973 AAAEDVEPVAEILPR

-1012 RGRANSGE
+1012 HGRANSGE

-1037 TGLSTR
+1037 TGLSAR

-1079 QLEIKIAQGAKPGE
+1079 QLEVKIAQGAKPGE

-1098 GDKVTPYIAGL
+1098 GDKVTAYIAGL
-1109 RRSAPGVTLISP
+1109 RRSASGVTLISP

-1141 MVNPRARISVKL
+1141 MVNPRAHISVKL

-1207 ALVAAGFREH
+1207 ALIAAGFREH

-1273 DPELRRRFGGRP
+1273 DPELRKRFVGRP
-1285 EHIVSYFTFVA
+1285 EHIVNYFTFVA
-1296 EEVRALLAGL
+1296 EEVRELLAGL
-1306 GLRSLGELVGRS
+1306 GLRSLGELVGRN

-1342 VDGSGRQPRPPASR
+1342 AAGMSRSPRRPAAPPA
-1356 PSADGGRGCAP
+1356 PGGARGCAP

-1382 LADAEVEAALGGHG
+1382 LADPEVEAAIAGHG
-1396 RVTRSARVVTRDRA
+1396 RVTRTARVVTRDRA
-1410 VGARLAGEVAARH
+1410 VGARLAGEVAVRH
-1423 GDGGFRGVLRL
+1423 GDHGFRGELRL
-1434 ELTGSAGQ
+1434 ELAGSAGQ

-1472 LVLRPAEAR
+1472 LVVRPAEAR
-1481 LGGPEQVI
+1481 LGGPDQVI

-1503 YAAGRAGERFAV
+1503 YVAGRAGERFAV

-1530 CCEYMTGGVVVVLGS
+1530 FCEYMTGGVVAVLGS
-1545 IGRNACAGMTGGTM
+1545 IGRNACAGMTGGTV
-1559 YLRADAPPAWLVGHA
+1559 YLRADEPPAWLAGHA
-1574 TVADAGMDAAAVAE
+1574 TVADAGMDEAAAAE
-1588 LKALLEEHL
+1588 LKALLAEHS
-1597 ARTGSEAAATLL
+1597 AHTGSETAAALL
-1609 ADPPSLA
+1609 AYPEALSG
-1616 DRFVRVRSAG
+1616 RFVRVRPSG
-1626 SAARSAAPWSPV
+1626 GEVRSAALKSPL
-1638 GVSGSA
+1638 GVSRST

>member
-1 MYKGSATDLPGAA
+1 MDLAA
-14 VNGARRAHPSRSS
+14 
-27 AEVAA
+27 
-32 WPGRGRDRS
+32 
-41 GRDGRRR
+41 
-48 GSGDAGRDHS
+48 RDHS
-58 ACGVGLVAQVS
+58 ACGVGLVARVS
-69 GEPSRRIVELAL
+69 GEPSRDVVELAL

-116 WLANQRIVE
+116 WLAGQAILE

-144 RTLARELVT
+144 RGLARELVA

-160 LIVVGWR
+160 LVVVGWR
-167 EVPLREDALPPSV
+167 EVPVRPEALPPSV
-180 RERHPHVEQVVAQ
+180 RATHPHVEQVVAQ

-207 LARRAVGRALARQS
+207 LARRAVGRALQRQS
-221 VIRRLDDLYI
+221 VVRRLEDLYI

-237 TVVYKGMVTSQVLPE
+237 TIVYKGMVTAPVLPE
-252 FYPDLQDPAYVS
+252 FYPDLRDPGYVS
-264 PFAVLHR
+264 HFAVLHR

-316 VWGARIED
+316 VWGARIAE
-324 LLPPV
+324 LLPVV
-329 HADSSDSGALDKLVE
+329 HGDSSDSGALDKFVE
-344 LLVRSGRSPLE
+344 LLVRSGRSSLE
-355 ALMMTMPAAY
+355 ALMTAMPAA
-365 EHAAAEAG
+365 
-373 TAAEAVAAAAS
+373 VAD
-384 GAPVGAT
+384 
-391 SEAPAAGLADPRVID
+391 DPRVGD
-406 FYDYHSGVL
+406 FYDYWSGPQ

-429 RHLGACLDRNGLRP
+429 RHAGACVDRNGLRP
-443 ARYARTRSGL
+443 ARYALTRSGL

-459 AGAVELPGEEIVE
+459 AGAVELPDEEIVE

-480 MIAVDLE
+480 MIAVEFE

-493 DDVVKTSVA
+493 DGVVKTSVA
-502 SRRPYGAWLLA
+502 GRHPYGAWLEAGRRALA
-513 QRRSLAPQR
+513 AQP
-522 FDIREEDEGPAAAP
+522 F
-536 GSGMA
+536 
-541 AGSPAT
+541 
-547 AGAGDPCDPG
+547 GAGGSDEPAG
-557 DLLLRQAAAGFTAED
+557 DLVRRQAAAGFTAED
-572 VELIVRPMARQAKEP
+572 VELIVRPMAQHAREP

-595 PLPILSGKPHVLYD
+595 PLPVLSGKPHVLYD

-632 SLAVKLGP
+632 SQAVRLGA

-647 EPEHARQV
+647 APEHARGV
-655 EVPSPIVNKAEMAA
+655 DLPSPVLNQTETEV
-669 LQGLGLRTA
+669 LGDLGLSTA
-678 RVSTGYEVASGPWG
+678 RIPTSYDVASGPWG

-701 REAAEAVRDGA
+701 REAAAAVRGGA
-712 EVVVLSDRLATVGT
+712 EVVVLSDRTAPVTPET
-726 STSHVPP
+726 TAVPP

-747 GLRSRASLLTETAQC
+747 GLRSRTSLVSETAQC

-773 YGASAVHPYLA
+773 FGASAVHPYLA
-784 FETVRDLWGRG
+784 FETVRDLWERG
-795 RLGDE
+795 RLTVGE
-800 RAAGDAG
+800 PAAAGG
-807 APEAGDGTSSGP
+807 GGDGRSAGGSCSDGGSGP

-831 SAEQGLLKIL
+831 SAEGGLRKIL
-841 SKMGISLLASYHGAQ
+841 SKMGISMLASYHGAQ
-856 LFEAVGLGPDLIEL
+856 LFEAVGLGSDLIEL
-870 GFEGTPSRIGGL
+870 GFAGTPSRIGGL

-902 TPEKLQDYGFVRYR
+902 TAEKLQDYGFVRYR

-943 YRSYSEKLRT
+943 YRSYSDKLRQ

-963 RLSPEPGATP
+963 RLGAEPGSTAAVP
-973 ADDVEPAAEILRR
+973 GGAEAVEPVTAILPR

-1012 RGRANSGE
+1012 HGRANSGE

-1025 ERDVVIDDVDPT
+1025 ERDAAIDDVDAA
-1037 TGLSTR
+1037 GRSAR

-1073 YLAGAD
+1073 YLAGAE

-1098 GDKVTPYIAGL
+1098 GDKVTAYIAGL

-1141 MVNPRARISVKL
+1141 MVNPRAGISVKL

-1202 AEVHR
+1202 AEVHH
-1207 ALVAAGFREH
+1207 ALLRAGFREH

-1261 HQNKCPV
+1261 HRNRCPV

-1273 DPELRRRFGGRP
+1273 DPELRKKFGGRP
-1285 EHIVSYFTFVA
+1285 EHVVNYFTFVA
-1296 EEVRALLAGL
+1296 EEVRELLAGL
-1306 GLRSLGELVGRS
+1306 GLRSVEELVGRS
-1318 GLLELA
+1318 DLLELA
-1324 EAASL
+1324 ETGEL
-1329 KTDGLDPYWFEAP
+1329 KSHGLEPYWFE
-1342 VDGSGRQPRPPASR
+1342 PPATAPAR
-1356 PSADGGRGCAP
+1356 VGRRAPQPAAARGCTP

-1382 LADAEVEAALGGHG
+1382 LADAEVAAAIAGHG
-1396 RVTRSARVVTRDRA
+1396 RVTRRETVVTRDRA
-1410 VGARLAGEVAARH
+1410 VGARLAGEIAARH
-1423 GDGGFRGVLRL
+1423 GDHGFSGELRL
-1434 ELTGSAGQ
+1434 ELAGSAGQ
-1442 SLGAFLTDGVVVEL
+1442 SLGAFLTDGLTIEL

-1472 LVLRPAEAR
+1472 LVLRPTEAR

-1503 YAAGRAGERFAV
+1503 FAAGRAGERFAV

-1530 CCEYMTGGVVVVLGS
+1530 CCEYMTGGVVAVLGS
-1545 IGRNACAGMTGGTM
+1545 AGRNACAGMTGGTA
-1559 YLRADAPPAWLVGHA
+1559 YFRADCVPPWLIGHA
-1574 TVADAGMDAAAVAE
+1574 TVADAGMDADAVRE
-1588 LKALLEEHL
+1588 LTALLEDHA
-1597 ARTGSEAAATLL
+1597 ARTGSEEAKVHL
-1609 ADPPSLA
+1609 AEREGLA
-1616 DRFVRVRSAG
+1616 DRFVRVRATG
-1626 SAARSAAPWSPV
+1626 ATDRAAPRSEAPPSPL
-1638 GVSGSA
+1638 GVSGST

>member
-1 MYKGSATDLPGAA
+1 
-14 VNGARRAHPSRSS
+14 
-27 AEVAA
+27 
-32 WPGRGRDRS
+32 
-41 GRDGRRR
+41 
-48 GSGDAGRDHS
+48 
-58 ACGVGLVAQVS
+58 
-69 GEPSRRIVELAL
+69 
-81 GALAAMEHRGGV
+81 
-93 GADGEASDGAGVL
+93 
-106 TAIPWRVLEP
+106 VLEP

-160 LIVVGWR
+160 LVVVGWR
-167 EVPLREDALPPSV
+167 EVPLRPEALPPSV
-180 RERHPHVEQVVAQ
+180 RERHPRVEQVVAQ

-237 TVVYKGMVTSQVLPE
+237 TVVYKGMVTSQVLPG
-252 FYPDLQDPAYVS
+252 FYPDLQDPAFVS

-316 VWGARIED
+316 VWGARIAD
-324 LLPPV
+324 LLPAV
-329 HADSSDSGALDKLVE
+329 HGDSSDSGALDKLVE

-365 EHAAAEAG
+365 EHAAAGAG
-373 TAAEAVAAAAS
+373 KGRAGAAPGAAS
-384 GAPVGAT
+384 GG
-391 SEAPAAGLADPRVID
+391 GLADPRVID
-406 FYDYHSGVL
+406 FYDYHAGLL

-459 AGAVELPGEEIVE
+459 AGAVDLPGEEIVE

-487 HGRLLR
+487 NGRLLR

-522 FDIREEDEGPAAAP
+522 FDVGDEGGPTALPPAPAPAPAATTGPCAP
-536 GSGMA
+536 
-541 AGSPAT
+541 
-547 AGAGDPCDPG
+547 D
-557 DLLLRQAAAGFTAED
+557 DLLVRQAAAGFTAED

-655 EVPSPIVNKAEMAA
+655 ELPSPIVNKAEMAA
-669 LQGLGLRTA
+669 LQDLGLRAA

-692 LREAVERVC
+692 MREAVERVC
-701 REAAEAVRDGA
+701 REAAAAVRDGA
-712 EVVVLSDRLATVGT
+712 EVVVLSDRLATTGP
-726 STSHVPP
+726 STSQVPP

-747 GLRSRASLLTETAQC
+747 GLRSRASLVAETAQC

-773 YGASAVHPYLA
+773 YGVSAVHPYLA
-784 FETVRDLWGRG
+784 FETVRDLWERG
-795 RLGDE
+795 RLTGGGPAGDE
-800 RAAGDAG
+800 AV
-807 APEAGDGTSSGP
+807 PGP

-870 GFEGTPSRIGGL
+870 AFAGTPSRIGGL

-943 YRSYSEKLRT
+943 YRSYSERMRQ

-963 RLSPEPGATP
+963 QLVADPGVA
-973 ADDVEPAAEILRR
+973 AAVDDVEPVAEILPR

-1012 RGRANSGE
+1012 HGRANSGE

-1037 TGLSTR
+1037 TGLSAR
-1043 FPHLQ
+1043 FPHLR

-1098 GDKVTPYIAGL
+1098 GDKVTAYIAGL

-1141 MVNPRARISVKL
+1141 MVNPRAQISVKL

-1207 ALVAAGFREH
+1207 ALIAAGFREH

-1261 HQNKCPV
+1261 HQNRCPV

-1273 DPELRRRFGGRP
+1273 DPELRKRFGGRP
-1285 EHIVSYFTFVA
+1285 EHIVNYFTFVA
-1296 EEVRALLAGL
+1296 EEVRELLAGL
-1306 GLRSLGELVGRS
+1306 GLRSLGDLAGRS

-1329 KTDGLDPYWFEAP
+1329 KTDGLDPFWFEAP
-1342 VDGSGRQPRPPASR
+1342 AAGPGRAPRRLAAPPPA
-1356 PSADGGRGCAP
+1356 PGGARGCAP

-1382 LADAEVEAALGGHG
+1382 LADPEVEAAVAGHG
-1396 RVTRSARVVTRDRA
+1396 RVTRAARVVTRDRA

-1423 GDGGFRGVLRL
+1423 GDHGFRGELRL
-1434 ELTGSAGQ
+1434 ELAGSAGQ

-1472 LVLRPAEAR
+1472 LVVRPAEAR
-1481 LGGPEQVI
+1481 LGGPDQVI

-1503 YAAGRAGERFAV
+1503 YVAGRAGERFAV

-1530 CCEYMTGGVVVVLGS
+1530 FCEYMTGGVVAVLGS
-1545 IGRNACAGMTGGTM
+1545 IGRNACAGMTGGTV
-1559 YLRADAPPAWLVGHA
+1559 YLRAGEPPVWLAGHA
-1574 TVADAGMDAAAVAE
+1574 TVADAGMDPDAVAE
-1588 LKALLEEHL
+1588 LKALLREHS
-1597 ARTGSEAAATLL
+1597 ARTGSEAAAALL
-1609 ADPPSLA
+1609 ADPAALA
-1616 DRFVRVRSAG
+1616 GRFVRVRPPG
-1626 SAARSAAPWSPV
+1626 GEVRSAASKSPV
-1638 GVSGSA
+1638 GVSRST

>member
-1 MYKGSATDLPGAA
+1 LYKSWATDLPGAA
-14 VNGARRAHPSRSS
+14 VNGARRAHPPCS
-27 AEVAA
+27 AGAF
-32 WPGRGRDRS
+32 
-41 GRDGRRR
+41 
-48 GSGDAGRDHS
+48 DAGARDHS
-58 ACGVGLVAQVS
+58 ACGVGLVARIS
-69 GEPSRRIVELAL
+69 GEPDREVVELAL

-106 TAIPWRVLEP
+106 TAIPWRLLEP
-116 WLANQRIVE
+116 WLAEQRLTE

-139 REEGK
+139 REPGK
-144 RTLARELVT
+144 RTLARELVA

-160 LIVVGWR
+160 LVVVGWR
-167 EVPLREDALPPSV
+167 EVPLGPGALPPSV
-180 RERHPHVEQVVAQ
+180 RERHPYVEQVVAQ

-207 LARRAVGRALARQS
+207 LARRAVGKALIRQR

-237 TVVYKGMVTSQVLPE
+237 TVVYKGMVTAPVLPE
-252 FYPDLQDPAYVS
+252 FFPDLQDPAFIS
-264 PFAVLHR
+264 HFAVLHR

-304 WMRAREPELAAP
+304 WMRAREPELVGE
-316 VWGARIED
+316 VWGARIGD
-324 LLPPV
+324 LLPVV
-329 HADSSDSGALDKLVE
+329 HGDSSDSGALDKFVE
-344 LLVRSGRSPLE
+344 LLVRSGSSPLE
-355 ALMMTMPAAY
+355 ALMMAMPSAGAS
-365 EHAAAEAG
+365 EDVRVAE
-373 TAAEAVAAAAS
+373 
-384 GAPVGAT
+384 
-391 SEAPAAGLADPRVID
+391 
-406 FYDYHSGVL
+406 FYDYYAGVQ

-429 RHLGACLDRNGLRP
+429 RHAGACVDRNGLRP

-459 AGAVELPGEEIVE
+459 AGAVDLPGEDVVE

-480 MIAVDLE
+480 MIAVQFE

-502 SRRPYGAWLLA
+502 SRRPYGSWLQA
-513 QRRSLAPQR
+513 ERRS
-522 FDIREEDEGPAAAP
+522 PAARLFGADP
-536 GSGMA
+536 SEMA
-541 AGSPAT
+541 TGE
-547 AGAGDPCDPG
+547 
-557 DLLLRQAAAGFTAED
+557 LLRRQAAAGFTAED
-572 VELIVRPMARQAKEP
+572 VELIVRPMARHAREP

-595 PLPILSGKPHVLYD
+595 PLPVLSGKPHVLYD

-632 SLAVKLGP
+632 SLAVRLGA
-640 RGDLLTA
+640 RGDLLA
-647 EPEHARQV
+647 SGPEHARRV
-655 EVPSPIVNKAEMAA
+655 DLPSPVLNAAEMEA
-669 LQGLGLRTA
+669 LPALGLSTA
-678 RVSTGYEVASGPWG
+678 RVSTAYEVASGPWG
-692 LREAVERVC
+692 LREAVERVG
-701 REAAEAVRDGA
+701 RQTATAVRDGA
-712 EVVVLSDRLATVGT
+712 EVVVLSDRAAPATPET
-726 STSHVPP
+726 AHVPP
-733 LLAVGAVHHDLIRR
+733 LLVAGAVHHDLIRR
-747 GLRSRASLLTETAQC
+747 GLRSRTSLVAETAQC

-784 FETVRDLWGRG
+784 FETVRDLWEHG
-795 RLGDE
+795 RLTGDRPAE
-800 RAAGDAG
+800 RSGSAAVAG
-807 APEAGDGTSSGP
+807 RAESSGPAVSAGP

-831 SAEQGLLKIL
+831 SAEEGLLKIL
-841 SKMGISLLASYHGAQ
+841 SKMGISLLSSYHGAQ
-856 LFEAVGLGPDLIEL
+856 LFEAVGLGSDLIGL
-870 GFEGTPSRIGGL
+870 AFEGTPSRIGGL

-894 HQQAFPEL
+894 HQQAYPEL
-902 TPEKLQDYGFVRYR
+902 TPEKLQDYGFVRFR

-943 YRSYSEKLRT
+943 YRSYSDRLLQ

-963 RLSPEPGATP
+963 RLAGDPAAAGRVSPDE
-973 ADDVEPAAEILRR
+973 VEPAGTILPR

-1012 RGRANSGE
+1012 HGRANSGE

-1025 ERDVVIDDVDPT
+1025 GRDAAIDDVD
-1037 TGLSTR
+1037 GDGRSAR
-1043 FPHLQ
+1043 FPHLR
-1048 GLENGDRAASQ
+1048 GLVNGDRAASQ

-1073 YLAGAD
+1073 YLAGAE
-1079 QLEIKIAQGAKPGE
+1079 QLEIKVAQGAKPGE

-1098 GDKVTPYIAGL
+1098 GDKVTAYIAGL
-1109 RRSAPGVTLISP
+1109 RRAAPGVTLISP

-1141 MVNPRARISVKL
+1141 MVNPRAGISVKL

-1188 NSIKHAGMPWELGL
+1188 NSIKHAGIPWELGL

-1217 VRLRVDGDLRTGH
+1217 VTLRVDGDLRTGH

-1285 EHIVSYFTFVA
+1285 EHIVNYFTFVA
-1296 EEVRALLAGL
+1296 EEVRTLLAGL
-1306 GLRSLGELVGRS
+1306 GLRSLDEIVGHPEY
-1318 GLLELA
+1318 LEPV
-1324 EAASL
+1324 EPAAL
-1329 KTDGLDPYWFEAP
+1329 KTDGLDRYWFEGPAEAP
-1342 VDGSGRQPRPPASR
+1342 GVAAAQRRQRPAPA
-1356 PSADGGRGCAP
+1356 PAPGGARGCTP

-1382 LADAEVEAALGGHG
+1382 LADPEVDAAIAGHG
-1396 RVTRSARVVTRDRA
+1396 RVMRGVTVVTRDRA
-1410 VGARLAGEVAARH
+1410 VGARLAGAIAARH
-1423 GDGGFRGVLRL
+1423 GDHGFAGELRL

-1442 SLGAFLTDGVVVEL
+1442 SLGAFLTDGLVIEL
-1456 TGEANDYVG
+1456 TGEANDYAG

-1472 LVLRPAEAR
+1472 LALRPAKPG
-1481 LGGPEQVI
+1481 LGGPHNVI
-1489 AGNTCLYGATGGRL
+1489 AGNTCLYGATGGRFF
-1503 YAAGRAGERFAV
+1503 AAGRAGERFAV
-1515 RNSAAVAVVEGAGDH
+1515 RNSAATAVAEGAGDH
-1530 CCEYMTGGVVVVLGS
+1530 CCEYMTGGVVALLGPV
-1545 IGRNACAGMTGGTM
+1545 GRNACAGMTGGTA
-1559 YLRADAPPAWLVGHA
+1559 YFRSDASPDWLAGHP

-1588 LKALLEEHL
+1588 LTALLGLHL
-1597 ARTGSEAAATLL
+1597 ERTGSETAAALLGERETL
-1609 ADPPSLA
+1609 SS
-1616 DRFVRVRSAG
+1616 RFVRVRPAAG
-1626 SAARSAAPWSPV
+1626 PARPAAP
-1638 GVSGSA
+1638 SGRAEVASVARA

>member
-1 MYKGSATDLPGAA
+1 MYKSWTTDPSGAA
-14 VNGARRAHPSRSS
+14 VNGARRAHPSCSG
-27 AEVAA
+27 
-32 WPGRGRDRS
+32 GRAGARPDDDRRDWL
-41 GRDGRRR
+41 RDGAL
-48 GSGDAGRDHS
+48 AGARDHS

-69 GEPSRRIVELAL
+69 GEPSRRVVELAL

-106 TAIPWRVLEP
+106 TAIPWAVLEP
-116 WLANQRIVE
+116 WLANQRIAE

-139 REEGK
+139 REPGK
-144 RTLARELVT
+144 RALARELVS

-160 LIVVGWR
+160 LVVVGWR
-167 EVPLREDALPPSV
+167 EVPLRPEALPPSV

-193 SPTLAGDELERALL
+193 SPVLAGDELERALL
-207 LARRAVGRALARQS
+207 LARRAVGRALQRQS

-252 FYPDLQDPAYVS
+252 FYPDLQDPGFVS

-316 VWGARIED
+316 VWGARMSE
-324 LLPPV
+324 LLPAV
-329 HADSSDSGALDKLVE
+329 HGDSSDSGALDKLVE

-355 ALMMTMPAAY
+355 ALLMTMPAAY
-365 EHAAAEAG
+365 ENAG
-373 TAAEAVAAAAS
+373 GV
-384 GAPVGAT
+384 
-391 SEAPAAGLADPRVID
+391 DPRVTD
-406 FYDYHSGVL
+406 LYDYYAGVL

-459 AGAVELPGEEIVE
+459 AGAVDLPGEEIVE

-513 QRRSLAPQR
+513 QRRSLAPQP
-522 FDIREEDEGPAAAP
+522 FDGGGEG
-536 GSGMA
+536 GA
-541 AGSPAT
+541 AGERGAGAAAT
-547 AGAGDPCDPG
+547 AGAEPG

-572 VELIVRPMARQAKEP
+572 VELIVRPMARQAREP

-595 PLPILSGKPHVLYD
+595 PLPVLSGKPHVLYD

-640 RGDLLTA
+640 RGNLLVA

-655 EVPSPIVNKAEMAA
+655 ELPSPIVNKAEMAA
-669 LQGLGLRTA
+669 LQDLGLRTA
-678 RVSTGYEVASGPWG
+678 RVGTGYEVASGPWG

-701 REAAEAVRDGA
+701 REAAAAVRDGA
-712 EVVVLSDRLATVGT
+712 EVVVLSDRLASV
-726 STSHVPP
+726 SPATSHVPA

-747 GLRSRASLLTETAQC
+747 GLRSRASLVSETAQC
-762 WSVHHFACLIG
+762 WSVHHFACLVG

-784 FETVRDLWGRG
+784 FETVRDLWERG
-795 RLGDE
+795 RLTDGAP
-800 RAAGDAG
+800 AAGAG
-807 APEAGDGTSSGP
+807 GDVASGP

-831 SAEQGLLKIL
+831 SAEGGLRKIL

-870 GFEGTPSRIGGL
+870 GFAGTPSRIGGL

-916 PRGEYHLNNPEAAKT
+916 PRGEYHLNNPDAAKT

-943 YRSYSEKLRT
+943 YRSYSEKLRQ

-963 RLSPEPGATP
+963 RLTAEPGAEI
-973 ADDVEPAAEILRR
+973 ADDVEPVEAVLPR

-1012 RGRANSGE
+1012 HGRANSGE

-1025 ERDVVIDDVDPT
+1025 ERDAAIDDVDAA
-1037 TGLSTR
+1037 GRSAR

-1073 YLAGAD
+1073 YLAGAE

-1098 GDKVTPYIAGL
+1098 GDKVTAYIAGL

-1141 MVNPRARISVKL
+1141 MVNPRAGISVKL
-1153 VAGTGIGTIAAGV
+1153 VAGHGHRDHRRRRRQGRGGRDPRVRARRRDGGGV
-1166 AKAGADVIHVSGHG
+1166 AQLHQ
-1180 GGTAAASL
+1180 
-1188 NSIKHAGMPWELGL
+1188 
-1202 AEVHR
+1202 
-1207 ALVAAGFREH
+1207 
-1217 VRLRVDGDLRTGH
+1217 
-1230 DVVVA
+1230 
-1235 AALGADEFAFGTAV
+1235 
-1249 LLAEGCVMARVC
+1249 ARR
-1261 HQNKCPV
+1261 H
-1268 GVATQ
+1268 
-1273 DPELRRRFGGRP
+1273 
-1285 EHIVSYFTFVA
+1285 
-1296 EEVRALLAGL
+1296 
-1306 GLRSLGELVGRS
+1306 
-1318 GLLELA
+1318 
-1324 EAASL
+1324 
-1329 KTDGLDPYWFEAP
+1329 
-1342 VDGSGRQPRPPASR
+1342 
-1356 PSADGGRGCAP
+1356 
-1367 PVSPGRPCDTLDDRL
+1367 
-1382 LADAEVEAALGGHG
+1382 
-1396 RVTRSARVVTRDRA
+1396 A
-1410 VGARLAGEVAARH
+1410 VGARPGRGAPRAGGRRVPRARAPARGRRPAHRSRRRRGGGARRRRVRLRHGGAARR
-1423 GDGGFRGVLRL
+1423 GLRDG
-1434 ELTGSAGQ
+1434 
-1442 SLGAFLTDGVVVEL
+1442 
-1456 TGEANDYVG
+1456 
-1465 KGMAGGE
+1465 
-1472 LVLRPAEAR
+1472 AR
-1481 LGGPEQVI
+1481 VPPEQVPRRSGDPGPRAQEEVRRP
-1489 AGNTCLYGATGGRL
+1489 AGAHRQLLHLRSGGGPRAARRPRAALGRGARGPQRPARARGGRG
-1503 YAAGRAGERFAV
+1503 AEDPRSGAGLVRGAGERAGPG
-1515 RNSAAVAVVEGAGDH
+1515 RAAAGAAP
-1530 CCEYMTGGVVVVLGS
+1530 
-1545 IGRNACAGMTGGTM
+1545 GRERRAR
-1559 YLRADAPPAWLVGHA
+1559 LRA
-1574 TVADAGMDAAAVAE
+1574 AG
-1588 LKALLEEHL
+1588 L
-1597 ARTGSEAAATLL
+1597 AR
-1609 ADPPSLA
+1609 PPLRHA
-1616 DRFVRVRSAG
+1616 RRP
-1626 SAARSAAPWSPV
+1626 AARRR
-1638 GVSGSA
+1638 

>member
-1 MYKGSATDLPGAA
+1 MYKGSETDLPGAA
-14 VNGARRAHPSRSS
+14 VNGARRAHPSLEFADES
-27 AEVAA
+27 A
-32 WPGRGRDRS
+32 
-41 GRDGRRR
+41 RDGAAPLH
-48 GSGDAGRDHS
+48 GAILGEGARDHS
-58 ACGVGLVAQVS
+58 ACGVGLVARVS
-69 GEPSRRIVELAL
+69 GEASRRVVELAL

-116 WLANQRIVE
+116 WLATQRIVE

-160 LIVVGWR
+160 LVVVGWR
-167 EVPLREDALPPSV
+167 EVPLRPEALPPSV
-180 RERHPHVEQVVAQ
+180 RERHPQVEQVVAQ

-252 FYPDLQDPAYVS
+252 FYPDLQDPAFAS

-316 VWGARIED
+316 VWGARIAD
-324 LLPPV
+324 LLPVV
-329 HADSSDSGALDKLVE
+329 HGDSSDSGALDKLVE
-344 LLVRSGRSPLE
+344 LLVRSGRSPFE

-365 EHAAAEAG
+365 EHV
-373 TAAEAVAAAAS
+373 AAEAVTAAAA
-384 GAPVGAT
+384 
-391 SEAPAAGLADPRVID
+391 PAAAEPASASPGPATGGALADPRVVD
-406 FYDYHSGVL
+406 FYDYHAGVI

-443 ARYARTRSGL
+443 ARYSRTRSGL
-453 LALASE
+453 LVLASE
-459 AGAVELPGEEIVE
+459 AGAVDLPGEEIVE

-513 QRRSLAPQR
+513 QRRSLAPQP
-522 FDIREEDEGPAAAP
+522 FEGSDEGL
-536 GSGMA
+536 
-541 AGSPAT
+541 AGASPRSSSPAPS
-547 AGAGDPCDPG
+547 AGRAGPCAPD
-557 DLLLRQAAAGFTAED
+557 DLLALQAAAGFTAED

-655 EVPSPIVNKAEMAA
+655 ELPSPIVNRAEMTA
-669 LQGLGLRTA
+669 LQDLGLRAA
-678 RVSTGYEVASGPWG
+678 RVSTAYKVASGPWG
-692 LREAVERVC
+692 MREAVERVC
-701 REAAEAVRDGA
+701 REAAAAVRDGA
-712 EVVVLSDRLATVGT
+712 EVVVLSDRLATT
-726 STSHVPP
+726 TPLSSHVPP

-747 GLRSRASLLTETAQC
+747 GLRSRASLVAETAQC

-773 YGASAVHPYLA
+773 YGASGVHPYLA
-784 FETVRDLWGRG
+784 FETVRDLWERG
-795 RLGDE
+795 RL
-800 RAAGDAG
+800 AGGGPAG
-807 APEAGDGTSSGP
+807 EGTVSGP

-831 SAEQGLLKIL
+831 SAEQGLLKIM

-856 LFEAVGLGPDLIEL
+856 LFEAVGLGPDLIGL

-943 YRSYSEKLRT
+943 YRSYSEKMRQ

-963 RLSPEPGATP
+963 RLAPEPGVA
-973 ADDVEPAAEILRR
+973 AAVEDVEPVAEILPR

-1012 RGRANSGE
+1012 HGRANSGE

-1037 TGLSTR
+1037 TGLSAR

-1073 YLAGAD
+1073 YLAGAE

-1098 GDKVTPYIAGL
+1098 GDKVTAYIAGL
-1109 RRSAPGVTLISP
+1109 RRAASGVTLISP

-1141 MVNPRARISVKL
+1141 MVNPRAHISVKL

-1273 DPELRRRFGGRP
+1273 DPELRLRFGGRP
-1285 EHIVSYFTFVA
+1285 EHVVNYFTFVA
-1296 EEVRALLAGL
+1296 EEVRELLAGL
-1306 GLRSLGELVGRS
+1306 GLRALGELVGRS
-1318 GLLELA
+1318 DLLELSK
-1324 EAASL
+1324 AASL
-1329 KTDGLDPYWFEAP
+1329 KTGGLDPYWFEAP
-1342 VDGSGRQPRPPASR
+1342 AAGVGRSPRRIAAPRPA
-1356 PSADGGRGCAP
+1356 AGGARGCTP

-1382 LADAEVEAALGGHG
+1382 LADPEVEAAVAGHG

-1423 GDGGFRGVLRL
+1423 GDHGFHGELRL

-1442 SLGAFLTDGVVVEL
+1442 SLGAFLTGGVVVEL

-1472 LVLRPAEAR
+1472 LVVRPAEAR
-1481 LGGPEQVI
+1481 LGGPDQAI

-1503 YAAGRAGERFAV
+1503 YIAGRAGERFAV

-1530 CCEYMTGGVVVVLGS
+1530 FCEYMTGGVVAVLGS
-1545 IGRNACAGMTGGTM
+1545 VGRNACAGMTGGTV
-1559 YLRADAPPAWLVGHA
+1559 YLRADEPPAWLVGHV
-1574 TVADAGMDAAAVAE
+1574 TVAEAGMDEAAVAE
-1588 LKALLEEHL
+1588 LETLLLDHSS
-1597 ARTGSEAAATLL
+1597 RTGSEAAAALL
-1609 ADPPSLA
+1609 ADPAALA
-1616 DRFVRVRSAG
+1616 DRFVRVRPSG
-1626 SAARSAAPWSPV
+1626 GVPRSAAPRSPA
-1638 GVSGSA
+1638 GVSRST

>member
-1 MYKGSATDLPGAA
+1 LYKHHAKNLPGAA
-14 VNGARRAHPSRSS
+14 VNGARRAHSPR
-27 AEVAA
+27 AA
-32 WPGRGRDRS
+32 WDAPVRFAS
-41 GRDGRRR
+41 EAPPCV
-48 GSGDAGRDHS
+48 DAGRDHS
-58 ACGVGLVAQVS
+58 ACGVGLVARIS
-69 GEPSRRIVELAL
+69 GEPGRDVVELAL

-116 WLANQRIVE
+116 WLAEQRVAE

-139 REEGK
+139 REQGK
-144 RTLARELVT
+144 RNLARELVA

-160 LIVVGWR
+160 LVVVGWR
-167 EVPLREDALPPSV
+167 PVPLRPEALPPSV

-207 LARRAVGRALARQS
+207 LARRAVGRALIRQPI
-221 VIRRLDDLYI
+221 IRRLDDLYV

-252 FYPDLQDPAYVS
+252 FYPDLQDPAFVS

-316 VWGARIED
+316 AWGARIAE
-324 LLPPV
+324 LLPAV
-329 HADSSDSGALDKLVE
+329 HGDSSDSGALDKLVE

-365 EHAAAEAG
+365 EHQAG
-373 TAAEAVAAAAS
+373 AAS
-384 GAPVGAT
+384 AGDTGAG
-391 SEAPAAGLADPRVID
+391 DPRVTD
-406 FYDYHSGVL
+406 FYDYYAGVQ

-429 RHLGACLDRNGLRP
+429 RHLGACVDRNGLRP

-459 AGAVELPGEEIVE
+459 AGAVDLPGEEIVE

-513 QRRSLAPQR
+513 QRRSLAAQP
-522 FDIREEDEGPAAAP
+522 FDVGGEGGEDAAAAASSAASGTGPPAA
-536 GSGMA
+536 
-541 AGSPAT
+541 
-547 AGAGDPCDPG
+547 DPCDPG
-557 DLLLRQAAAGFTAED
+557 DLLRRQAAAGFTAED

-655 EVPSPIVNKAEMAA
+655 ELPSPVVNKVEMAA
-669 LQGLGLRTA
+669 LQELGLRTA
-678 RVSTGYEVASGPWG
+678 RVSTTYEVASGPWG

-701 REAAEAVRDGA
+701 REAAVAVRDGS
-712 EVVVLSDRLATVGT
+712 EVVVLSDRASSLSPG
-726 STSHVPP
+726 SSHVPA

-747 GLRSRASLLTETAQC
+747 GLRSRASLVAETAQC

-784 FETVRDLWGRG
+784 FETVRDLWERG
-795 RLGDE
+795 RLTDGPP
-800 RAAGDAG
+800 AAEAEAG
-807 APEAGDGTSSGP
+807 AAAPPGPDATPAPAGHAATDPT
-819 ADLEEALRHYRV
+819 DLQEALRHYRV

-856 LFEAVGLGPDLIEL
+856 LFEAVGLGSDLIEL
-870 GFEGTPSRIGGL
+870 GFLGTPSRIGGL

-902 TPEKLQDYGFVRYR
+902 SVERLQNYGFVRYR

-943 YRSYSEKLRT
+943 YRSYSEKLAQ

-963 RLSPEPGATP
+963 RLVGDPSGAATGRRDDGQAGAP
-973 ADDVEPAAEILRR
+973 ADGVEPVTAILPR

-1012 RGRANSGE
+1012 HGRANSGE

-1025 ERDVVIDDVDPT
+1025 ARDVTIDDVGPD
-1037 TGLSTR
+1037 GVSAS

-1048 GLENGDRAASQ
+1048 GLQNGDRAASQ

-1073 YLAGAD
+1073 YLAGAE

-1098 GDKVTPYIAGL
+1098 GDKVTAYIAGL
-1109 RRSAPGVTLISP
+1109 RRAAPGVTLISP

-1141 MVNPRARISVKL
+1141 MVNPQAGISVKL

-1207 ALVAAGFREH
+1207 SLVAAGFREH
-1217 VRLRVDGDLRTGH
+1217 VTLRVDGDLRTGH

-1273 DPELRRRFGGRP
+1273 DPELRKKFGGRP
-1285 EHIVSYFTFVA
+1285 EHIVNYFTFVA
-1296 EEVRALLAGL
+1296 EEVRELLAGL
-1306 GLRSLGELVGRS
+1306 GLRSLGELVGRAD
-1318 GLLELA
+1318 LLELA
-1324 EAASL
+1324 ETESL
-1329 KTDGLDPYWFEAP
+1329 KTDGLDRYWFEGP
-1342 VDGSGRQPRPPASR
+1342 
-1356 PSADGGRGCAP
+1356 ADGPGRAAARRPQPAPSPAANGTRGCAP

-1382 LADAEVEAALGGHG
+1382 LMDPEVEAAIAGHG
-1396 RVTRSARVVTRDRA
+1396 RATRRETVVTRDRA

-1423 GDGGFRGVLRL
+1423 GDHGFHGELRL
-1434 ELTGSAGQ
+1434 ELAGSAGQ
-1442 SLGAFLTDGVVVEL
+1442 SLGAFLIDGLTIEL

-1465 KGMAGGE
+1465 KGIAGGE
-1472 LVLRPAEAR
+1472 LVLRPAEPR
-1481 LGGPEQVI
+1481 LGGSANVI
-1489 AGNTCLYGATGGRL
+1489 AGNTCLYGATGGRFF
-1503 YAAGRAGERFAV
+1503 AAGRAGERFAV
-1515 RNSAAVAVVEGAGDH
+1515 RNSAATAVVEGAGDH
-1530 CCEYMTGGVVVVLGS
+1530 CCEYMTGGVVAVLGS
-1545 IGRNACAGMTGGTM
+1545 VGRNACAGMTGGTV
-1559 YLRADAPPAWLVGHA
+1559 YFLAAAPPAWLAGHE
-1574 TVADAGMDAAAVAE
+1574 TVADAGMDAAAVAA
-1588 LKALLEEHL
+1588 LTALLADHAAL
-1597 ARTGSEAAATLL
+1597 TGSEAARDLL
-1609 ADPPSLA
+1609 AAPEALA
-1616 DRFVRVRSAG
+1616 SRFVRVRPTG
-1626 SAARSAAPWSPV
+1626 GLTRSAA
-1638 GVSGSA
+1638 SGSPSGAASVARA

>member
-1 MYKGSATDLPGAA
+1 ML
-14 VNGARRAHPSRSS
+14 ARA
-27 AEVAA
+27 
-32 WPGRGRDRS
+32 
-41 GRDGRRR
+41 
-48 GSGDAGRDHS
+48 AGRDHAS
-58 ACGVGLVAQVS
+58 CGVGLIARVS
-69 GEPSRRIVELAL
+69 GDPDREVVELAL
-81 GALAAMEHRGGV
+81 GALTAMEHRGGV

-116 WLANQRIVE
+116 WLAEQRVAE

-139 REEGK
+139 REPGK
-144 RTLARELVT
+144 RNLARELVA

-160 LIVVGWR
+160 LVVVGWR
-167 EVPLREDALPPSV
+167 PVPLRPEALPASV
-180 RERHPHVEQVVAQ
+180 RDRHPHVEQIVAQ
-193 SPTLAGDELERALL
+193 SPDLAGDELERALL
-207 LARRAVGRALARQS
+207 LARRAVGRALLRQP

-237 TVVYKGMVTSQVLPE
+237 TVVYKGMVTAPVLPE
-252 FYPDLQDPAYVS
+252 FYPDLQDPRFVS
-264 PFAVLHR
+264 HFAVLHR

-285 PMRLLAHN
+285 PMRLLGHN
-293 GEINTLLGNLA
+293 GEINTLSGNLA

-316 VWGARIED
+316 VWGARIAE
-324 LLPPV
+324 LLPVV
-329 HADSSDSGALDKLVE
+329 HGDSSDSGALDKFVE

-355 ALMMTMPAAY
+355 ALMMAMPAAY
-365 EHAAAEAG
+365 EHAEAG
-373 TAAEAVAAAAS
+373 AA
-384 GAPVGAT
+384 GD
-391 SEAPAAGLADPRVID
+391 APAAHAGEGTTGDPRATE
-406 FYDYHSGVL
+406 FYEYYAGL
-415 EAWDGP
+415 QEAWDGP

-429 RHLGACLDRNGLRP
+429 RHAGACVDRNGLRP

-459 AGAVELPGEEIVE
+459 AGAVDLHGEEIVE

-480 MIAVDLE
+480 MIAVDFE

-493 DDVVKTSVA
+493 DDVVKTSVS
-502 SRRPYGAWLLA
+502 SRRPYGVWLREHRRVLA
-513 QRRSLAPQR
+513 AQP
-522 FDIREEDEGPAAAP
+522 FDIAEDQAGPMTAPPSAADRRASAAAAP
-536 GSGMA
+536 GA
-541 AGSPAT
+541 P
-547 AGAGDPCDPG
+547 GAGPCDPG
-557 DLLLRQAAAGFTAED
+557 DLLRRQAAAGFTTED
-572 VELIVRPMARQAKEP
+572 VELIVRPMARHAKEP

-627 ERLVM
+627 EKLVM

-640 RGDLLTA
+640 RGDLLTV
-647 EPEHARQV
+647 EPEHARRV
-655 EVPSPIVNKAEMAA
+655 DLPSPVINKAEMAA
-669 LQGLGLRTA
+669 LQDLGLPTA
-678 RVSTGYEVASGPWG
+678 RVSTSWDVTSGPWG
-692 LREAVERVC
+692 LRETVERVC
-701 REAAEAVRDGA
+701 REAAAAVRDGA
-712 EVVVLSDRLATVGT
+712 AVVVLSDRSASVTPGA
-726 STSHVPP
+726 SHVPP
-733 LLAVGAVHHDLIRR
+733 LLAAGAVHHDLIRR
-747 GLRSRASLLTETAQC
+747 GLRSRASLVAETAQC

-784 FETVRDLWGRG
+784 FETVRDLWERG
-795 RLGDE
+795 RLAEGAQGGEDGAGT
-800 RAAGDAG
+800 AA
-807 APEAGDGTSSGP
+807 P

-831 SAEQGLLKIL
+831 SAEEGLLKIL

-856 LFEAVGLGPDLIEL
+856 LFEAVGLGADLVEL
-870 GFEGTPSRIGGL
+870 AFAGTPSRIGGL

-902 TPEKLQDYGFVRYR
+902 TAEKLQDYGFVRYR

-943 YRSYSEKLRT
+943 YRSYSDKLMQ

-963 RLSPEPGATP
+963 RLVGGGGDGPGGAQ
-973 ADDVEPAAEILRR
+973 AVDEVEPAAAILPR

-1012 RGRANSGE
+1012 NGRANSGE

-1025 ERDVVIDDVDPT
+1025 ERDAVIDDVDAD
-1037 TGLSTR
+1037 GRSAR

-1073 YLAGAD
+1073 YLAGAE
-1079 QLEIKIAQGAKPGE
+1079 QLEIKVAQGAKPGE

-1098 GDKVTPYIAGL
+1098 GDKVTAYIAGL
-1109 RRSAPGVTLISP
+1109 RRAAPGITLISP

-1141 MVNPRARISVKL
+1141 MVNPRAGISVKL

-1188 NSIKHAGMPWELGL
+1188 NSIKHAGIPWELGL

-1207 ALVAAGFREH
+1207 TLVAAGFREF

-1261 HQNKCPV
+1261 HQNRCPV

-1273 DPELRRRFGGRP
+1273 DPELRRRFAGRP
-1285 EHIVSYFTFVA
+1285 EHIVNYFTFIA
-1296 EEVRALLAGL
+1296 EEVRELLAGL
-1306 GLRSLGELVGRS
+1306 GVRTLGELVGRADV
-1318 GLLELA
+1318 LELA
-1324 EAASL
+1324 ETAAL
-1329 KTDGLDPYWFEAP
+1329 KTEGLDRYWFEGPEDGRGRAAAP
-1342 VDGSGRQPRPPASR
+1342 PRSSPA
-1356 PSADGGRGCAP
+1356 PGGVRGCAP

-1382 LADAEVEAALGGHG
+1382 LADPEVADAVAGHG
-1396 RVTRSARVVTRDRA
+1396 RVVRRATVVTRDRA
-1410 VGARLAGEVAARH
+1410 VGARLAGEVATCH
-1423 GDGGFRGVLRL
+1423 GDGGYRGEVRL
-1434 ELTGSAGQ
+1434 ELAGSAGQ
-1442 SLGAFLTDGVVVEL
+1442 SLGAFLTDGVVIEL

-1472 LVLRPAEAR
+1472 LVLRPAEPGQR
-1481 LGGPEQVI
+1481 GPADVI

-1503 YAAGRAGERFAV
+1503 FAAGRAGERFAV
-1515 RNSAAVAVVEGAGDH
+1515 RNSAATAVVEGAGDH
-1530 CCEYMTGGVVVVLGS
+1530 CCEYMTGGVVAVLGA
-1545 IGRNACAGMTGGTM
+1545 IGRNACAGMTGGTA
-1559 YLRADAPPAWLVGHA
+1559 YLLADEPPAWLEGHA
-1574 TVADAGMDAAAVAE
+1574 TVADAGMDAAAGAE
-1588 LKALLEEHL
+1588 LTALLEAHL
-1597 ARTGSEAAATLL
+1597 ARTGSAAAGALL
-1609 ADPPSLA
+1609 AEPKALA
-1616 DRFVRVRSAG
+1616 GHFVRVRPTG
-1626 SAARSAAPWSPV
+1626 GPARPAAPSGPPV
-1638 GVSGSA
+1638 HSSVARA